1 MREKREIR
9 GKRGKRDPGSRLP
22 GVLLASLGLAVL
34 GATVMW
40 SAVST
45 AQGASG
51 RSTDPDPDPNSVM
64 VPIRSRAPSFTLVST
79 VISDAHVLRDLTES
93 GHRLK
98 RAVAIE
104 TVPVTILADETLA
117 QAPRRKTARRTAR
130 PAPRQEPSSSKATP
144 AAKPVAKP
152 AARPAAKPRGRLP
165 RYFGKVGVSAIQKRR
180 VYAIQA
186 IYRDRAEILTRQL
199 EELRSQERLEVLEVL
214 TALQKQ
220 RLAELI
226 RMAEVAR
233 EARLRARQ
241 QGQSRK
247 SGPSRPIPPGTSKRA
262 KSGAGGTSRR

>member
-1 MREKREIR
+1 MREKREIL

-79 VISDAHVLRDLTES
+79 VTSDAHVLRDLTES

-104 TVPVTILADETLA
+104 TVPLTILADETLA

-144 AAKPVAKP
+144 AAKP
-152 AARPAAKPRGRLP
+152 AARPTAKPRGRLP

>member
-1 MREKREIR
+1 MREKREI
-9 GKRGKRDPGSRLP
+9 RGKRDPGSRLP

-79 VISDAHVLRDLTES
+79 VTSDAHVLRDLTES

-144 AAKPVAKP
+144 AAKP

>member
-51 RSTDPDPDPNSVM
+51 RSTDPDSVM

-79 VISDAHVLRDLTES
+79 VTSDAHVLRDLTES

-144 AAKPVAKP
+144 AAKP
-152 AARPAAKPRGRLP
+152 AARQAAKPRGRLP